1 MKKGPARVLSH
12 TSSASSQLSS
22 SALLGAHGVL
32 FMAAVVVVFIVVVI
46 IIMVTML
53 VPFVMLMLDLAGHRA
68 PRGGGHTATD
78 ETIGR
83 RHRDARQSPAD
94 QGSTGQGDRP
104 GGATGQ
110 DVPFRGQS
118 RQGHAGAGRPVH
130 VACLPAV
137 HHGDVEVGA
146 GEGGPDLKDPYRVR
160 VALRV
165 ERQRA

>member
-32 FMAAVVVVFIVVVI
+32 FMAAVVVVFIVVII

-68 PRGGGHTATD
+68 SRRGGGHTATD
-78 ETIGR
+78 EAIGR

-94 QGSTGQGDRP
+94 QGSAGQGDRP
-104 GGATGQ
+104 GGATGD
-110 DVPFRGQS
+110 DVSFQGGS
-118 RQGHAGAGRPVH
+118 RHGHAGAGRPVH
-130 VACLPAV
+130 VACLPAID
-137 HHGDVEVGA
+137 HGHVEVGA
-146 GEGGPDLKDPYRVR
+146 GEGRPDLKDPYRVR

-165 ERQRA
+165 E

>member
-12 TSSASSQLSS
+12 TSSASSRLRS

-78 ETIGR
+78 ETIGC

-94 QGSTGQGDRP
+94 QGSTGQGGGP
-104 GGATGQ
+104 GRASGH
-110 DVPFRGQS
+110 DVSFQGRS
-118 RQGHAGAGRPVH
+118 RHSHAGAGRPV
-130 VACLPAV
+130 
-137 HHGDVEVGA
+137 
-146 GEGGPDLKDPYRVR
+146 RV
-160 VALRV
+160 
-165 ERQRA
+165 

>member
-12 TSSASSQLSS
+12 TSSASSQLRS

-32 FMAAVVVVFIVVVI
+32 FMAAVIAMIVVVII

-53 VPFVMLMLDLAGHRA
+53 VPFVMLMLDLAGQRA
-68 PRGGGHTATD
+68 PRRGGHTATD

-104 GGATGQ
+104 GGATGH
-110 DVPFRGQS
+110 DVSFQGRS
-118 RQGHAGAGRPVH
+118 RHGHAGAGRPVH

-137 HHGDVEVGA
+137 DHGDVEVGA
-146 GEGGPDLKDPYRVR
+146 GEGRPDLKDPYR
-160 VALRV
+160 
-165 ERQRA
+165 